1 MKITWLLNAVL
12 AIIVTLGT
20 ATYSYAGS
28 DRWIMAM
35 SAARMDKT
43 NLVFVRFS
51 GPDGV
56 ALESGV
62 LEQMV
67 IREQDCGSGHVFEM
81 VKDYRMGYA
90 PKGMLVGIY
99 LSPFVWYKKPLCFSV
114 PGLGKIEQSLDPVAN
129 NGRTFQLKMV
139 R

>member
-1 MKITWLLNAVL
+1 MKITWLSNAVL
-12 AIIVTLGT
+12 AIIVTLG
-20 ATYSYAGS
+20 ATTCSYAGS

-35 SAARMDKT
+35 TAERMDKT
-43 NLVFVRFS
+43 NLVFVRFF

-56 ALESGV
+56 VLESGA

-67 IREQDCGSGHVFEM
+67 IREQDCSSGHVFQM
-81 VKDYRMGYA
+81 VKDYKMGYA
-90 PKGMLVGIY
+90 PKNMLVGIY
-99 LSPFVWYKKPLCFSV
+99 LSPFVWHKKSLCFSV

>member
-1 MKITWLLNAVL
+1 MKITWLSNAVL
-12 AIIVTLGT
+12 AIIVTLGA

-35 SAARMDKT
+35 TAERMNKV
-43 NLVFVRFS
+43 NLVFARFL

-56 ALESGV
+56 ALESGA

-67 IREQDCGSGHVFEM
+67 IREQNCSSGHIFQM
-81 VKDYRMGYA
+81 VKDYKMGYA
-90 PKGMLVGIY
+90 PKNMLVGIY
-99 LSPFVWYKKPLCFSV
+99 LSPFVWHKKSLCFSV

-129 NGRTFQLKMV
+129 KSRIFQLKIAP
-139 R
+139 